1 MKFESLLAA
10 ASVGRGLSQAS
21 VTSTCVEACDAV
33 AKLYPDQVITSSS
46 SAFKDAQLEYWSGP
60 QRNTA
65 PACFFQP
72 TSANQV
78 QTAIKE
84 VTKFQCPFSIK
95 GSGHSSNFG
104 GSSIEG
110 GFQFDLCVKIGP
122 GNRWGPLF
130 SFLEEHDLTVAGGR
144 DSGVGVSGFIFG
156 GGISYLA
163 AQRGW
168 GVDQLISTDLVLAN
182 GTLVTVDSTSYPDLH
197 KALKG
202 GGAQNFGIVT
212 SMSLNAF
219 QFGGMWG
226 GIKVTTADNFE
237 HVFNAYDR
245 FAKKVPE
252 DEKAHMFMDFARV
265 NGTLIVAQ
273 YMCYAEPV
281 KDPMIFDDF
290 RPIPA
295 VIDTLRLANHSEF
308 AKETEQITD
317 KRGKRNLYW
326 TRTFSF
332 DIELLNSIYGLWV
345 KISDSYADR
354 LTAALDAQL
363 IYPKMLKDSSAG
375 SLFGLDDSD
384 DVLQLIVL
392 SIIWEDEADDEEAVK
407 IVRELDAEID
417 ILVKVRG
424 KHREFKYMNYG
435 HNEQDIITGYGQK
448 SKAFLKRVASQY
460 DPDGVFQKLRL
471 GGFKIDNNADN
482 TLGHGSHDEL

>member
-1 MKFESLLAA
+1 
-10 ASVGRGLSQAS
+10 
-21 VTSTCVEACDAV
+21 
-33 AKLYPDQVITSSS
+33 
-46 SAFKDAQLEYWSGP
+46 
-60 QRNTA
+60 
-65 PACFFQP
+65 
-72 TSANQV
+72 
-78 QTAIKE
+78 
-84 VTKFQCPFSIK
+84 
-95 GSGHSSNFG
+95 
-104 GSSIEG
+104 
-110 GFQFDLCVKIGP
+110 
-122 GNRWGPLF
+122 
-130 SFLEEHDLTVAGGR
+130 
-144 DSGVGVSGFIFG
+144 
-156 GGISYLA
+156 
-163 AQRGW
+163 
-168 GVDQLISTDLVLAN
+168 
-182 GTLVTVDSTSYPDLH
+182 
-197 KALKG
+197 
-202 GGAQNFGIVT
+202 
-212 SMSLNAF
+212 
-219 QFGGMWG
+219 
-226 GIKVTTADNFE
+226 
-237 HVFNAYDR
+237 
-245 FAKKVPE
+245 
-252 DEKAHMFMDFARV
+252 MFMDFARV

-273 YMCYAEPV
+273 YMYYAEPV

-308 AKETEQITD
+308 AKEMEQITD
-317 KRGKRNLYW
+317 TRGKRNLYW

-332 DIELLNSIYGLWV
+332 DIELLKSIYGLWV
-345 KISDSYADR
+345 KTSDSYADR

-363 IYPKMLKDSSAG
+363 IYPKMRKDSSAG

-407 IVRELDAEID
+407 IVQELDAEID

>member
-1 MKFESLLAA
+1 MKFDSLLAA
-10 ASVGRGLSQAS
+10 ASVGRGFAQAS
-21 VTSTCVEACDAV
+21 GTSTCVKACDTV
-33 AKLYPDQVITSSS
+33 AKLYPDQVITSPS
-46 SAFKDAQLEYWSGP
+46 SAFKYAQLEYWNGP

-78 QTAIKE
+78 QAAIKE
-84 VTKFQCPFSIK
+84 VTKVQCPFSIK
-95 GSGHSSNFG
+95 GSGHSSNFD

-110 GFQFDLCVKIGP
+110 GFQFDLINIAHHDIISDGRSVKIGP

-130 SFLEEHDLTVAGGR
+130 SFLEEHGLTVAGGR
-144 DSGVGVSGFIFG
+144 DSGVGASGFIFG
-156 GGISYLA
+156 
-163 AQRGW
+163 
-168 GVDQLISTDLVLAN
+168 VLAN
-182 GTLVTVDSTSYPDLH
+182 GTLITVDSTSHPDLH
-197 KALKG
+197 KALQG

-212 SMSLNAF
+212 SMTLNAF

-245 FAKKVPE
+245 FARKVPE

-273 YMCYAEPV
+273 YMYYAEPV

-308 AKETEQITD
+308 AKEMEQITD
-317 KRGKRNLYW
+317 TRGKRNLYW

-332 DIELLNSIYGLWV
+332 DIELLKSIYGLWV

-363 IYPKMLKDSSAG
+363 IYPKMRKDSSAG

-392 SIIWEDEADDEEAVK
+392 SIIWEEEADDEEAVK
-407 IVRELDAEID
+407 IVQELDAEID

-471 GGFKIDNNADN
+471 GGFKINNNADN

>member
-1 MKFESLLAA
+1 M
-10 ASVGRGLSQAS
+10 
-21 VTSTCVEACDAV
+21 
-33 AKLYPDQVITSSS
+33 
-46 SAFKDAQLEYWSGP
+46 
-60 QRNTA
+60 
-65 PACFFQP
+65 
-72 TSANQV
+72 
-78 QTAIKE
+78 
-84 VTKFQCPFSIK
+84 
-95 GSGHSSNFG
+95 
-104 GSSIEG
+104 
-110 GFQFDLCVKIGP
+110 KIGP
-122 GNRWGPLF
+122 GNRWGLLF
-130 SFLEEHDLTVAGGR
+130 SFLEEHGLTVAGGR
-144 DSGVGVSGFIFG
+144 DSGVGVSGFTFG
-156 GGISYLA
+156 GKYYKVLTRFKRQITDGYGLGGISYLA

-168 GVDQLISTDLVLAN
+168 GADQLISTDLVLAN
-182 GTLVTVDSTSYPDLH
+182 GTLITVDSASHPDLH
-197 KALKG
+197 KALQG

-212 SMSLNAF
+212 SMTLKAF

-226 GIKVTTADNFE
+226 GIKVTTADKFE
-237 HVFNAYDR
+237 HVFNAYDV
-245 FAKKVPE
+245 FAKKAPE

-281 KDPMIFDDF
+281 NDPMIFDDF

-295 VIDTLRLANHSEF
+295 VIDTLRMANHSEF
-308 AKETEQITD
+308 AKEMEQITD
-317 KRGKRNLYW
+317 TRGRRNLYW

-332 DIELLNSIYGLWV
+332 DIELLKSIYGLWV

-363 IYPKMLKDSSAG
+363 IYPKMRKDSSAG